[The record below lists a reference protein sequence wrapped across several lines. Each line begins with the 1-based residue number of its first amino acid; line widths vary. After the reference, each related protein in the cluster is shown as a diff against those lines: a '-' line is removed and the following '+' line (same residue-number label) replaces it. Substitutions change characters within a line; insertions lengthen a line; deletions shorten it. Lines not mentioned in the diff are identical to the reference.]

1 MTDPHTAPPGRN
13 DTADWLD
20 GLLYEARPRPLA
32 DDGFT
37 ARLMEKIP
45 QPAGDSQ
52 SGDLPRLPA
61 RQGLDFYRSTLIG
74 AVIGAAIA
82 CVTTSYAEWE
92 ALGNGILGV
101 LGLQSFALGTLAPL
115 LAAVGNAALLAYLFL
130 ENERT

>member
-1 MTDPHTAPPGRN
+1 MTDPHTAPPGRD

-20 GLLYEARPRPLA
+20 GLLYEARPQPLA

-45 QPAGDSQ
+45 LPARYLQ
-52 SGDLPRLPA
+52 SGDLPRPPA
-61 RQGLDFYRSTLIG
+61 RKGPDFYRYTLNG
-74 AVIGAAIA
+74 AVIGGAIA
-82 CVTTSYAEWE
+82 CATTSYAEWE
-92 ALGNGILGV
+92 ALGNGILGIF
-101 LGLQSFALGTLAPL
+101 GLQQSAAGALAPL